1 MVLQQEP
8 ERKLLS
14 DDAVPF
20 APVAPAAGRRP
31 VVPADRLLGWTHR
44 WRFPLAL
51 IFGALIGV
59 AAFSAYESKQPV
71 DPVSTTPGTGRTQ
84 PDPDEQAGALSVA
97 VGDMA
102 SGENGADDSDVSTTT
117 DPRRTATT
125 AFDAALVAPSSD
137 TTRRPITSRPTA
149 TSSAATS
156 TVLSTTAPTST
167 TIRPT
172 TTLPPTTA
180 DTAPPIPAT
189 IGDRITFETSGGRGV
204 NGIPL
209 VLLNDTD
216 GNGVGESVRL
226 TDNTN
231 TAGRY
236 SWSVDP
242 GCYVVVF
249 SIPAGQT
256 ILQGSDRQ
264 ALCVTSGQTKLDV
277 DLVITLPFVEQ
288 PSSCQ
293 VQIGTNSLAGVEIH
307 HPQSAWAPSYIFYD
321 SSGNFIISTN
331 SLGPPDDL
339 EPDEPS
345 IEWTSSGNGFEESDV
360 YSVAAE
366 HEQGVPSSPVT
377 CSRINV

>member
-14 DDAVPF
+14 DDVLPF
-20 APVAPAAGRRP
+20 APVAPAAVRGP
-31 VVPADRLLGWTHR
+31 VAPVDRVLGWTHR

-51 IFGALIGV
+51 IFGSLIGV
-59 AAFSAYESKQPV
+59 AAFSAYESKQPA
-71 DPVSTTPGTGRTQ
+71 DPVLTTPGSAGS
-84 PDPDEQAGALSVA
+84 PSDPDEQSGALSVA
-97 VGDMA
+97 VGEMA
-102 SGENGADDSDVSTTT
+102 SGDSGSEAPTTAG
-117 DPRRTATT
+117 PRRTATT
-125 AFDAALVAPSSD
+125 GFDEALVAPSPN
-137 TTRRPITSRPTA
+137 TTRRPTTSGPTP
-149 TSSAATS
+149 SS
-156 TVLSTTAPTST
+156 TVTTVSSTTAPTST
-167 TIRPT
+167 TIQPSTTVRPT

-180 DTAPPIPAT
+180 STTPAT

-209 VLLNDTD
+209 VLLNDAD
-216 GNGVGESVRL
+216 GDGVGESVRL

-231 TAGRY
+231 TSGRY

-256 ILQGSDRQ
+256 ILQGSARE
-264 ALCVTSGQTKLDV
+264 AVCVTSGQQELDV
-277 DLVITLPFVEQ
+277 DLVITLPLVEQ

-307 HPQSAWAPSYIFYD
+307 HPQSAWAPSYIFYG

-331 SLGPPDDL
+331 SLGPADDL

-345 IEWTSSGNGFEESDV
+345 IEWTSAVHGFEESDV

-366 HEQGVPSSPVT
+366 HEQGVASPPLT